1 MCLDLRIHIFICDG
15 KIKVLRN
22 IFIFFFAM
30 DATFKAMGLGI
41 EDFLLLFNA
50 FKALHL

>member
-1 MCLDLRIHIFICDG
+1 
-15 KIKVLRN
+15 
-22 IFIFFFAM
+22 M

-50 FKALHL
+50 FKHYICEGHFF